1 MFTFVSLFA
10 SLRLNRIMKTAL
22 ILGTTLLWFSAS
34 SALQAITYEKDIMP
48 IFMEKCADCHS
59 SEGKVKGGL
68 KLDDPKHFLGRFE
81 KNDVVIPGDWD
92 ASYLFITLFR
102 PPEAEE
108 AMPPKGKG
116 ERLTMEEVI
125 LVQRWIAEGAEIDGV
140 KGETGFMPEK
150 PEDMFLDLGVFPP
163 PTGGGDG
170 GETMTDSKPMM
181 AEKEAPKPEEWTN
194 HEGKPITAT
203 LVGLEDGKALLKM
216 ENGTVYKYPVK
227 DLSAESQAK
236 IKERFAH

>member
-1 MFTFVSLFA
+1 
-10 SLRLNRIMKTAL
+10 MKTAAL
-22 ILGTTLLWFSAS
+22 LGTIAIWLSATS
-34 SALQAITYEKDIMP
+34 LLQAITYEKDIMP

-59 SEGKVKGGL
+59 DQEGKVKGGL
-68 KLDDPKHFLGRFE
+68 KLDDPKHFHGRFA
-81 KNDVVIPGDWD
+81 KNDVVVPGDWD

-125 LVQRWIAEGAEIDGV
+125 LVQRWIAEGAEINGV

-150 PEDMFLDLGVFPP
+150 PEDMYLDLGVFPP
-163 PTGGGDG
+163 SSGDSG
-170 GETMTDSKPMM
+170 SGNSMESKPMM
-181 AEKEAPKPEEWTN
+181 EEAPKPEEWTN

-203 LVGLEDGKALLKM
+203 LMGIEDGKALLKM
-216 ENGTVYKYPVK
+216 ENGQVYKYPIK
-227 DLSAESQAK
+227 DLSKESQDK